1 MAIIATLQG
10 VPPFKSANTSVGTL
24 PASFKIAASFAC
36 VPLKP
41 SSAVIDTIAASANSP
56 TII

>member
-10 VPPFKSANTSVGTL
+10 VPPLNQLSVGTL

-41 SSAVIDTIAASANSP
+41 SSAVIDTIAASANSRQSFE
-56 TII
+56 